1 MRSRILLVCWI
12 VSRCHVGA
20 INLIWLPNVSAMF
33 VIFEFVANKATLLD
47 DACQFVDRVGGKVL
61 KASNRRAG
69 GRISGAGVD
78 VLKVDMISAM
88 NVHDFR
94 YRLLVILA
102 RR

>member
-1 MRSRILLVCWI
+1 
-12 VSRCHVGA
+12 
-20 INLIWLPNVSAMF
+20 MF